1 MLVRAHS
8 QPIVRPILVFE
19 ENTDFWLPV
28 CLCTGISPRQ
38 RGDMRGGPVLPVRIH
53 RPLTELVALC
63 ATVWQKRGH
72 TYKTRAYKMVD
83 LPRACMGVKRGD
95 VGVKIQAQV
104 LNTCLPSQITHETGS
119 VAWEPWR
126 SPLFQT
132 CNSQA

>member
-1 MLVRAHS
+1 MLMYW
-8 QPIVRPILVFE
+8 
-19 ENTDFWLPV
+19 DFPPTAWGYAWGAGFACAYP
-28 CLCTGISPRQ
+28 
-38 RGDMRGGPVLPVRIH
+38 

-104 LNTCLPSQITHETGS
+104 LNTCPPSQITHETGS

-126 SPLFQT
+126 GSRGDHHSFLT
-132 CNSQA
+132 CNLQA